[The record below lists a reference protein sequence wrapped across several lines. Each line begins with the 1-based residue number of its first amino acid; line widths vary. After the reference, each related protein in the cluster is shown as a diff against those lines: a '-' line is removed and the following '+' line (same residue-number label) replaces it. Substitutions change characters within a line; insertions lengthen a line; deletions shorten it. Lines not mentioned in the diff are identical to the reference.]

1 MNSLHPFSRN
11 IVQFARRLPTCRRC
25 IISSHRFYSRQYSQ
39 TKLHTI
45 RFNSVKC
52 PNPSSSLSSSQLSK
66 HTISPFSSLSI
77 YNQAKFTSTTSTST
91 SEPSN
96 PASELDETH
105 DISWFTTPSNDSSS
119 LSQSASTTTQLSFQS
134 SLTLPPHFE
143 LSSYPPIETLCHI
156 LYDSH
161 GKEIKVLDVSETC
174 TFADYFIIVT
184 GNSRRHIRGIVENV
198 IQFGKRGQLVGSI
211 LNSDSR
217 NDESSVGSEQ
227 NVTVGMEDDSHHG
240 VTSPVNVDGIES
252 DDWVAVD
259 IGNIVVHVF
268 SQEGR
273 DNYCI
278 DQIWENMDDK
288 TGEYDVL
295 EMEAEELLNQRTA
308 AV

>member
-1 MNSLHPFSRN
+1 M
-11 IVQFARRLPTCRRC
+11 
-25 IISSHRFYSRQYSQ
+25 
-39 TKLHTI
+39 
-45 RFNSVKC
+45 
-52 PNPSSSLSSSQLSK
+52 
-66 HTISPFSSLSI
+66 
-77 YNQAKFTSTTSTST
+77 
-91 SEPSN
+91 
-96 PASELDETH
+96 
-105 DISWFTTPSNDSSS
+105 
-119 LSQSASTTTQLSFQS
+119 
-134 SLTLPPHFE
+134 
-143 LSSYPPIETLCHI
+143 
-156 LYDSH
+156 YDSH

-227 NVTVGMEDDSHHG
+227 NVTDSHHG

-278 DQIWENMDDK
+278 DQIWENMDNK

-295 EMEAEELLNQRTA
+295 EMEAEELLNRRTA